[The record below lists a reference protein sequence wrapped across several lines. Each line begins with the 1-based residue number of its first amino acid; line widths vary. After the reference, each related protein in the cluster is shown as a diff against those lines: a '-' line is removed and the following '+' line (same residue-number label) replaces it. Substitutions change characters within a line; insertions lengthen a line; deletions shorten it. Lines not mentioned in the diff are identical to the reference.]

1 MATSQQQIGEYFE
14 NSFQFHLSLLY
25 GINSSINLLTLS
37 NNLGLTSSQKSTVDS
52 DANNTAIRVKRKI
65 SDYYETDTPSKI
77 NLVPKNPKVSKF
89 FSGLYSKFDNS
100 NPSDVLLEFSQKT
113 FPEEKYFGISLKHTG
128 MGKRTVKANLGV
140 TDILKLFEQSGSG
153 TNWAPNFLYAQFAEK
168 IVKARKS
175 DVETNFSNYGLKN
188 KPNNHFPAGTTV
200 KWFNATFVRN
210 LKNGKNLFESDAN
223 QIKDNYI
230 NYFEQG
236 FRNLSQEKLKR
247 FIIEDALKEVSLPL
261 YLVAKSGGGVLASYS
276 TDKILDIVS
285 STIVVSTRKTPK
297 GESRIM
303 LKKQVSA
310 SNIIEI
316 RIKFASGQDMTSS
329 IKIEIT

>member
-1 MATSQQQIGEYFE
+1 MATSQQIGEYFE
-14 NSFQFHLSLLY
+14 NSFQFHLSSLY
-25 GINSSINLLTLS
+25 GINSSINLSTVS
-37 NNLGLTSSQKSTVDS
+37 NNLGLTSSEKSTADS
-52 DANNTAIRVKRKI
+52 DANNTAMQVKRKI
-65 SDYYETDTPSKI
+65 SDYYGVDIPSRI
-77 NLVPKNPKVSKF
+77 NLVPKNPKVSRF
-89 FSGLYSKFDNS
+89 FSGLYSEFDNG

-113 FPEEKYFGISLKHTG
+113 FPEEKYFGISLKHTSR
-128 MGKRTVKANLGV
+128 GKRTVKANLGV
-140 TDILKLFEQSGSG
+140 TDILTLFGQSGSG
-153 TNWAPNFLYAQFAEK
+153 SNWAPNFLYTQFAEK

-175 DVETNFSNYGLKN
+175 DVETNFSNYGLKTTP
-188 KPNNHFPAGTTV
+188 KNHFPAGTTA

-210 LKNGKNLFESDAN
+210 LKKGKNLFESDAN

-230 NYFEQG
+230 NYFEQR

-261 YLVAKSGGGVLASYS
+261 YLVAKSSGGVLASYS

-285 STIVVSTRKTPK
+285 STIVVNTRKTPK

-303 LKKQVSA
+303 LKKQGST

-329 IKIEIT
+329 VKVEVT